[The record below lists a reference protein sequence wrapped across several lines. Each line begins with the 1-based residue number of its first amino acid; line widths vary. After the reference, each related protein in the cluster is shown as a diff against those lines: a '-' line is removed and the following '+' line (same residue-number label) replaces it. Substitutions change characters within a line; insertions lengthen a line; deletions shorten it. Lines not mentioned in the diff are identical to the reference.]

1 MSKSSPVSGQSFLDE
16 HRATLV
22 PDDFK
27 WLLTYPIAGHE
38 YGERTPER
46 VEVTLPIVVRSYNDA
61 LIIAEVI
68 LREHVAPRAPEPE
81 AISLDTASSLWLAQS
96 SLVKRRCN
104 HGSVT

>member
-1 MSKSSPVSGQSFLDE
+1 VSKSSPVSGQSFLDE

-46 VEVTLPIVVRSYNDA
+46 VEVTLPIVARSYNDA

-68 LREHVAPRAPEPE
+68 LREHLAPATPSPATPTAPAAKSVPT
-81 AISLDTASSLWLAQS
+81 LDPRWE
-96 SLVKRRCN
+96 
-104 HGSVT
+104 G